1 MKSLTEINMEKLFPI
16 GKITKASGLKGEVHV
31 SPLCRYF
38 EDYAEEPPLFLGF
51 SGESALEMKLK
62 KSARIGKKT
71 RIQFEGV
78 QNRHQAEALVGQK
91 VYASVSESDPIS
103 MVSPDLIGFDI
114 FTDSGQAVGKL
125 KDILWLPANDV
136 YTIEKDGHEFLIPVI
151 SEIVEFIDHKNSRI
165 VIRPIEG
172 LMDV

>member
-1 MKSLTEINMEKLFPI
+1 MGKLFPI
-16 GKITKASGLKGEVHV
+16 GKVTKDSGLKGEVHV

-38 EDYAEEPPLFLGF
+38 EYYSEEPSLFLGF
-51 SGESALEMKLK
+51 SNESVLEMKLM

-71 RIQFEGV
+71 RILFEGV
-78 QNRHQAEALVGQK
+78 QNRHEAEALVGQR
-91 VYASVSESDPIS
+91 VFASASESDPIS
-103 MVSPDLIGFDI
+103 FVSADLIGYDI
-114 FTDSGQAVGKL
+114 ITDSGELVGKL

-136 YTIEKDGHEFLIPVI
+136 YTIDKDGHEFLIPVI
-151 SEIVEFIDHKNSRI
+151 SEIVEFIDHENTKI